1 MIIPILLTLL
11 LDINIS
17 LFCIFLVLF
26 LPWASSANYC
36 NVCSFAPFSHAIF
49 LADPIVIQGLCWL
62 VDLLQIYTLTWSCHT
77 RRQIVRLE
85 FFLSSV
91 IGSLC
96 ALTVNQCLLYLQ
108 FQWQVGCSFIFYFW
122 VFLICLHLYSSII
135 VPITIV
141 FYNVSCLENL
151 YLDYFGKEFG
161 SISDYGQDEW
171 SKLNEKVVRNL
182 LNTVVLVASFIGDY
196 TN

>member
-85 FFLSSV
+85 FFLSPV

-108 FQWQVGCSFIFYFW
+108 FQWQVSCSFILDFLGFSHLLAFIQLYYCSNNNCVLQCFLSRKSIFGLFW
-122 VFLICLHLYSSII
+122 KGIRKHKWLWSRWVEQ
-135 VPITIV
+135 TQWK
-141 FYNVSCLENL
+141 SC
-151 YLDYFGKEFG
+151 
-161 SISDYGQDEW
+161 
-171 SKLNEKVVRNL
+171 
-182 LNTVVLVASFIGDY
+182 
-196 TN
+196 

>member
-1 MIIPILLTLL
+1 M
-11 LDINIS
+11 S
-17 LFCIFLVLF
+17 
-26 LPWASSANYC
+26 
-36 NVCSFAPFSHAIF
+36 
-49 LADPIVIQGLCWL
+49 
-62 VDLLQIYTLTWSCHT
+62 
-77 RRQIVRLE
+77 
-85 FFLSSV
+85 
-91 IGSLC
+91 
-96 ALTVNQCLLYLQ
+96 
-108 FQWQVGCSFIFYFW
+108 CSFILD
-122 VFLICLHLYSSII
+122 FLGFSHLLAFISSII